1 MLDLPCLSSY
11 RDAWWRILSCPVVG
25 WLRNF
30 SNSRIRRLF
39 PFFTC
44 PQLSTIPHIHL
55 ENSDSPIEEQV
66 ESQIQSLESG
76 MPPGSGPSRL
86 TKMQAIRTLRQIA
99 TVIRSPAF
107 GKS

>member
-44 PQLSTIPHIHL
+44 PQLSTIPLKFNRNNRLFILQLLIWNIFYKRWQISSRHAAGWNWYYRFCENHILWQEHAQWIWFL
-55 ENSDSPIEEQV
+55 
-66 ESQIQSLESG
+66 
-76 MPPGSGPSRL
+76 
-86 TKMQAIRTLRQIA
+86 
-99 TVIRSPAF
+99 
-107 GKS
+107 